1 MILFRPKGEIIASY
15 QFRESFEIE
24 NSTRFPENFDFSPEI
39 GPKELIIRNF
49 LESSLENIIERKNC
63 PLIDNIMTNSRS

>member
-24 NSTRFPENFDFSPEI
+24 NSTWFPENFDLSKLARKNWLFEI
-39 GPKELIIRNF
+39 F
-49 LESSLENIIERKNC
+49 WESSLENIIERKNC

>member
-1 MILFRPKGEIIASY
+1 MKNVYMILFRPKGEIIASY

-49 LESSLENIIERKNC
+49 LGI
-63 PLIDNIMTNSRS
+63 